1 MSASQNL
8 SLKFN
13 ILHNVGAAMH
23 SLPVVL
29 HGLLTL
35 HNVLKHR
42 LDLIYRIVP
51 AFYLQLLDHE
61 LLCFI
66 GNTSLIEKPL
76 REQTS
81 KTSNKD
87 IATMETAKQP
97 DNGVQA
103 LFDFIIGQ

>member
-1 MSASQNL
+1 MPASQNL

-13 ILHNVGAAMH
+13 VLDNFGTLMH
-23 SLPVVL
+23 SVPVVL

-42 LDLIYRIVP
+42 LDLVDRIVS

-61 LLCFI
+61 LFCFI
-66 GNTSLIEKPL
+66 GNTSLVEKPL

-81 KTSNKD
+81 KTSNKY
-87 IATMETAKQP
+87 ITTMETTKQP
-97 DNGVQA
+97 DNGVQS
-103 LFDFIIGQ
+103 LFDFVIGQ

>member
-1 MSASQNL
+1 
-8 SLKFN
+8 
-13 ILHNVGAAMH
+13 MH
-23 SLPVVL
+23 SVPVVV

-42 LDLIYRIVP
+42 LDLVDGIVP

-66 GNTSLIEKPL
+66 GNTSLVEKPL

-81 KTSNKD
+81 KTSNKY
-87 IATMETAKQP
+87 ITTMETTKQP
-97 DNGVQA
+97 DNGVQS
-103 LFDFIIGQ
+103 LFDFVIGQ